1 MTSEIRTN
9 TLKNRV
15 GLGTISFTNTGAI
28 VSGIVTANS
37 FKGDGS
43 SLTGI
48 DATALKDPAGNV
60 KIQAQASGAI
70 HSGIS
75 TFNEIKLGDN
85 NKIKIGGGGDGYELY
100 HDTTASYIKESGTGN
115 LRILASNL
123 RLADSNN
130 NQYAFFYAGGAA
142 ELNFAGNKKFE
153 TTNAGIT
160 VTGQGVFSSA
170 ITASTYIQGTSSN
183 GGLKF
188 YSDSSASKGV
198 VLNTDDHL
206 VPSHDSNSDLG
217 LNGTRWRNLY
227 ADTLYGDG
235 SNLTGLSGVSV
246 ANQSDNRLITA
257 TGTTDA
263 LNGETRL
270 TFDGNSLDISGS
282 GSHPFSVSG
291 GDFRNLVI
299 SGNSASSSGFIYLGN
314 GAATNNA
321 DFDLGRI
328 RIYNGATQVVQISGS
343 TDTSAND
350 DGRIVFATRNT
361 GGSLQERARIT
372 SGGEF
377 QIQHFSPPDG
387 SSASRAA
394 RSALEIKRHY
404 PQKTSGNYWIKDNN
418 GTARQ
423 IYCEMETDGG
433 GWMLWHDHNA
443 PGSKVSMNIAL
454 GGSDASPSS
463 NLSRSNYNNYA
474 YYSVWIKASQIDAT
488 GERLH
493 SFVTLDGDGEIKYIA
508 DYGADFLYEHVG
520 DAYQPNLNEYFASNS
535 TTEYVTNTQM
545 YDPQCGAT
553 GWQSFSNGGWSEVY
567 IREMDTRMN
576 PGDHRGLHLVE
587 RIYGFDSAGVP
598 RWSVAE
604 SNQPLPYWSDVTLF
618 GGESANGAQDMLS
631 FGNRRLKAD
640 AGNNGPSIQGRSK
653 GILTGT
659 FEYEFQLGYSW
670 GWSIGALIS
679 TIQIENSL
687 KSGNSGAV
695 YSHYNNP
702 YFHAS
707 LYNNSSNNLWYAPTR
722 PAWNNSDTS
731 TTYSGGASSGSNVLW
746 RETDG
751 TIKAKTKGANV
762 SHTHTFP
769 FKFAGPLILCSGD
782 QSPHFTY
789 LYDVWNNDKN
799 DTTLNNR
806 NRWYK

>member
-1 MTSEIRTN
+1 
-9 TLKNRV
+9 
-15 GLGTISFTNTGAI
+15 
-28 VSGIVTANS
+28 
-37 FKGDGS
+37 
-43 SLTGI
+43 
-48 DATALKDPAGNV
+48 
-60 KIQAQASGAI
+60 
-70 HSGIS
+70 
-75 TFNEIKLGDN
+75 
-85 NKIKIGGGGDGYELY
+85 
-100 HDTTASYIKESGTGN
+100 
-115 LRILASNL
+115 
-123 RLADSNN
+123 
-130 NQYAFFYAGGAA
+130 
-142 ELNFAGNKKFE
+142 
-153 TTNAGIT
+153 
-160 VTGQGVFSSA
+160 
-170 ITASTYIQGTSSN
+170 
-183 GGLKF
+183 
-188 YSDSSASKGV
+188 
-198 VLNTDDHL
+198 
-206 VPSHDSNSDLG
+206 
-217 LNGTRWRNLY
+217 RNLY